1 MACVLIVT
9 QWSHAKMCM
18 QVEFRQTNIFWS
30 FDKYKFEQIV
40 LVGKRNPTNRQTRK
54 LVVTQ
59 RDHFRMCRQVDC
71 RRRRAQPR
79 IGSSGPL
86 LTPCYVQSTIQSG
99 APGVLELLL
108 LLIVAQ
114 VVAFGAQSKVAPL
127 VEALYSLLIKI
138 SNPTSFFLR
147 FKSLPLLP
155 TNKINSL
162 SELPKSFASSLD
174 ALVWLF
180 SGLRHVLGVHQF
192 YNLWIKI
199 HILCIFLSLFMYF
212 WGLPIMFYLLSL
224 FAPCT
229 PSFSCS
235 TSLKTLCQNAFIR
248 S

>member
-9 QWSHAKMCM
+9 QWGHAKMFM

-30 FDKYKFEQIV
+30 FDKYNLKFEQIV

-86 LTPCYVQSTIQSG
+86 LTPCYVQTTIQSG

-114 VVAFGAQSKVAPL
+114 VVKFGVQSKVAPL
-127 VEALYSLLIKI
+127 LLVDQDFKP
-138 SNPTSFFLR
+138 NKFL
-147 FKSLPLLP
+147 FEVQ
-155 TNKINSL
+155 
-162 SELPKSFASSLD
+162 ELAFVAHK
-174 ALVWLF
+174 
-180 SGLRHVLGVHQF
+180 
-192 YNLWIKI
+192 
-199 HILCIFLSLFMYF
+199 
-212 WGLPIMFYLLSL
+212 
-224 FAPCT
+224 
-229 PSFSCS
+229 
-235 TSLKTLCQNAFIR
+235 QN
-248 S
+248 

>member
-9 QWSHAKMCM
+9 QRSHAKMCM

-40 LVGKRNPTNRQTRK
+40 LVGKRNPTNRHTRK

-71 RRRRAQPR
+71 RRRTRAQPR

-114 VVAFGAQSKVAPL
+114 VVAFGAQSKVAPI
-127 VEALYSLLIKI
+127 VKALYSLLIKI

-155 TNKINSL
+155 TNKISSL
-162 SELPKSFASSLD
+162 SELPKSFASSLN

-180 SGLRHVLGVHQF
+180 SGLRHVLGFHQF
-192 YNLWIKI
+192 HNLWIKI
-199 HILCIFLSLFMYF
+199 HILCIFLSLF
-212 WGLPIMFYLLSL
+212 
-224 FAPCT
+224 
-229 PSFSCS
+229 
-235 TSLKTLCQNAFIR
+235 LCIFGACL
-248 S
+248 